1 MEAFAAEGAK
11 VAVLARGRPALDET
25 VAALLALGAS
35 DAVPVQADITDAQE
49 VAGAFGIVED
59 RWGILNVLVNATG
72 PLDVGVGRFA
82 AVDERRRRRPYA
94 GRSRQAQRAVPPAVA
109 RPCGGREIGAFGGTQ
124 RVAPRLKRPGRG
136 GDLVH
141 LRSAEWYGESIPLAE
156 ALYDEYLKELS

>member
-72 PLDVGVGRFA
+72 QSPGIVAYTGADIN
-82 AVDERRRRRPYA
+82 VD
-94 GRSRQAQRAVPPAVA
+94 
-109 RPCGGREIGAFGGTQ
+109 GGSDF
-124 RVAPRLKRPGRG
+124 
-136 GDLVH
+136 
-141 LRSAEWYGESIPLAE
+141 
-156 ALYDEYLKELS
+156 